1 MPIAHCHTL
10 CFLLAAGHESL
21 SGDFHHCC
29 LTPSLPHL
37 TGAAALRNAVVSCA
51 HLLIPPGRRYSSIS
65 LVSLVALLVRLFP
78 SVSMSVNVAW
88 AGLSS
93 CLTRTSIRSLLIE
106 KAREANLA
114 LRTIVCSLCGTVKW
128 TIHGKQ
134 RRQTFST
141 NPCVHRIYQTK
152 ESQIFEDILIS
163 SLVKVKLTN
172 VDGIKELKTKGK
184 ETLQ

>member
-1 MPIAHCHTL
+1 MFLGAHSSL
-10 CFLLAAGHESL
+10 PYSCFLLAAGHESL
-21 SGDFHHCC
+21 SGAAARCS

-51 HLLIPPGRRYSSIS
+51 HLLIPPGIRYNSIS

-78 SVSMSVNVAW
+78 SVSMSVNPW
-88 AGLSS
+88 K
-93 CLTRTSIRSLLIE
+93 TN
-106 KAREANLA
+106 KANFLNKSMCIQNLPN
-114 LRTIVCSLCGTVKW
+114 K
-128 TIHGKQ
+128 K
-134 RRQTFST
+134 
-141 NPCVHRIYQTK
+141 K
-152 ESQIFEDILIS
+152 SQIFEDILIS